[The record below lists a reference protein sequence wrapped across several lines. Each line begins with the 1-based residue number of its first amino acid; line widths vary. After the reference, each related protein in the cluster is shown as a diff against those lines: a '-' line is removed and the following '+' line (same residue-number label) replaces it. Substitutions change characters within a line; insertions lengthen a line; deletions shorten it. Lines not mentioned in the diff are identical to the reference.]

1 MAIKKNKS
9 SRSSLSLY
17 PTRLPYIYTRHL
29 LLDYHLSLHTR
40 RVMKGFII
48 FLCRELEYP
57 ILVPPPSGTS
67 KQNGAAIIIH
77 RCSLPTAKRVNA
89 IIIYTRHSSGLDLF
103 ASRRHERKWYDEP
116 TLDHIEVV

>member
-48 FLCRELEYP
+48 FLCRELDYP
-57 ILVPPPSGTS
+57 ILVPPPQRYL
-67 KQNGAAIIIH
+67 K
-77 RCSLPTAKRVNA
+77 AKW
-89 IIIYTRHSSGLDLF
+89 SS
-103 ASRRHERKWYDEP
+103 
-116 TLDHIEVV
+116 IVVLYPQLKE